1 MPNHVT
7 AERKPASTAAH
18 AVPARPA
25 SSTQRGAERQAPAFK
40 SDGLST
46 LLPAGKT
53 TAPQV
58 SASVA
63 ADEID
68 LSKGNL
74 AIPAEVADSV
84 KEGGELDVK
93 VRLPGLAQGEL
104 KLWRRAGHFSSI
116 HEQGILLSH
125 PALARFSAAT
135 QIWSAHRR
143 YRRPAHPRP
152 NFAPRGDLPPSRRDV
167 TSASWETPS
176 VQGRLSLLDG
186 SPEGA
191 ALHRNFETRSYS

>member
-7 AERKPASTAAH
+7 AERKPASTAAQ

-25 SSTQRGAERQAPAFK
+25 SSTQRGAERPAPALR

-46 LLPAGKT
+46 LLPGGKAA
-53 TAPQV
+53 APQV

-74 AIPAEVADSV
+74 AIPAEVADTV
-84 KEGGELDVK
+84 REGGELGVK

-104 KLWRRAGHFSSI
+104 KLRR
-116 HEQGILLSH
+116 
-125 PALARFSAAT
+125 
-135 QIWSAHRR
+135 
-143 YRRPAHPRP
+143 
-152 NFAPRGDLPPSRRDV
+152 RG
-167 TSASWETPS
+167 
-176 VQGRLSLLDG
+176 G
-186 SPEGA
+186 
-191 ALHRNFETRSYS
+191 